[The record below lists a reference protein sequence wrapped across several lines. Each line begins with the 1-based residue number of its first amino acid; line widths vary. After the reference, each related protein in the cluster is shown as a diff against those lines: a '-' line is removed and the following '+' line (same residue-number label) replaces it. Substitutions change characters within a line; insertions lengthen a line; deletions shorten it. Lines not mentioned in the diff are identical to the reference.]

1 MSNGDRRTKLR
12 SVWSALARRY
22 PDLASRHGAAPWD
35 AEGRLTRAAYDDL
48 QTHLPKRPQVSQV
61 PSQDEV
67 TTPPGGVTPSK
78 WGEQQFT
85 PFPTTPSGT
94 VLPRSRVPEDP
105 FLPEPGTWDY
115 YLAKAGDVGLGLGA
129 QAGLFEEPSPEQGRQ
144 ATSRD
149 LGISGPIVEGI
160 RWIGQQIPGHEGR
173 QALAEER
180 FPTLAG
186 TPEERERA
194 RAQRGDIGFVGSQLE
209 KVAPA
214 FSAIEAAET
223 GVLDPIFAAPV
234 AIGPQEGGHWYD
246 GPLGRLAEAPT
257 KHESGFGRWVT
268 ENMPWGKPIWGR
280 IEVRAHDRGLPSP
293 QDLYDV
299 GIEQGKTPT
308 AASVDALEI
317 SKVMGVITVPDEL
330 LLYGPIDV
338 IGGPGSLSAAALK
351 TLKLAK
357 LRHAAKPSTFKT
369 LYTGYDETGE
379 IRPAGMLGTE
389 SRGVTYPRPDP
400 PGPSVEDIAMDIAG
414 SRELY
419 TDAAGNVS
427 LKPRRKL
434 LPPGRTQTPWVATDD
449 VAPPV
454 KQQTFEPEPIPEPL
468 VVPRV
473 PKYTA
478 YTGDLPPLER
488 YPTSEYFFPKAE
500 KLTPEDIAASSRN
513 TIDYS
518 EAEKEAI
525 FSAKSMLQDRGLSPY
540 ADPGITQR
548 EQIDNVLNSDKEFIT
563 VWHGTN
569 LEGARGILR
578 TGQIRGYEGFG
589 AGITLDPRKAIHY
602 SLVKGPLSDT
612 KVVLQFEIPKHRFK
626 DFEPEIGG
634 TGNDEFTLGPSLRRG
649 TDDLHLDIDPSKVKF
664 VLDKTNQRNLAYPSD
679 AAQYAD
685 DWRTAYYTAM
695 MRGPREIADEAS
707 SASRAST
714 PTSAN
719 DIGHNAVPIEG
730 NKFVAGLPGIR
741 GIYQQV
747 EEMSAKWAENMPK
760 VATVI
765 RSVNPSGATF
775 HAGAKAVIAHT
786 RAEAT
791 IDNLID
797 STMKVS
803 VGAVRP
809 GNYGVGHEFRGPS
822 GILGYL
828 DPRVFEIDS
837 TTGMIKGI
845 DADWN
850 TVFENYGTSSFEA
863 KYKGRLTD
871 NQIAYIE
878 IYRRVIDEAELMR
891 RDAGLAPRATKD
903 QASKDVGWHYVPRL
917 ALGVKRKGKDIEF
930 IGRNRPG
937 LERIHDIA
945 EEGILA
951 GVKYESDP
959 EAVLRL
965 HLKAA
970 YKEILDAD
978 FKDMVDEWTID
989 ALEGIA
995 PGLRARYKEQ
1005 LAAFRKAKNEVKRIR
1020 VPRATPGQGASL
1032 EESGLRR
1039 QLADPREAARE
1050 ELQLRRE
1057 ELNKVR
1063 DEYNKEVTKAKNT
1076 EAVGN
1081 LTVKEWRNN
1090 FYRKE
1095 DAEAFID
1102 HFAPPGRS
1110 SEELTKA
1117 FSQSAK
1123 WWGRGL
1129 NSARTLIAGTGDIGQ
1144 IGLHGQT
1151 ILGES
1156 PVVFFRSV
1164 GGTVKALIDPPT
1176 YQAYLKKNSEP
1187 VLEMA
1192 QHNLTVGDPEV
1203 FAALEAGQGIP
1214 VGAGVEWAAG
1224 KVGFGPQTAA
1234 GIRRAAVGVPTRQ
1247 ITGRIAASYNMFL
1260 GTARVELWKALR
1272 QHPDFV
1278 DDPAELAAYLRNL
1291 TGALDSRALGVGP
1304 AQRNVEAAFVAF
1316 SPRLFRSTAALMND
1330 AAFGTVK
1337 YFTPG
1342 MKATAKQKRSARALY
1357 RLIGGAV
1364 IIYAATG
1371 LALGKSWE
1379 EIRKGLN
1386 PLNGK
1391 EFLSYQ
1397 INGDWVGL
1405 GGYVRSIIMALSG
1418 VILSPVTSRK
1428 NVLSTDTRENPALNF
1443 LASRGALGTKMAS
1456 YTGETLTGA
1465 NLAPYV
1471 HIPQFGWGD
1480 LVKQTASASLPLAV
1494 QGIVEGEQALTVGAA
1509 IPGARTSPGTPSEMA
1524 SIEARRILERGD
1536 IGPDGQVQAQD
1547 PVMIDQS
1554 FEKIINSMG
1563 YSDGSAWSE
1572 MDMQQTP
1579 DYWTNLPPS
1588 IVADLRRQPDIQA
1601 LDDDKMKRWSQQN
1614 RDRFELETEL
1624 KKAKDKRVSEIETLQ
1639 ERSAEKDPEH
1649 PGTHYRLNISRINA
1663 SYHQARKNAYARHP
1677 REIEPTTS
1685 PVGIANREIA
1695 EMLFPPTGVAITDEH
1710 KKLIADRLGTYVPLS
1725 LGGEENLDRDW
1736 DEYDRRY
1743 KYLEERYSPKY
1754 MEDYMTK
1761 NWDDKPEIEQKR
1773 NRDFDLLRKSGWW
1786 DTMENS
1792 AANLGLTAF
1801 YEKYQSLN
1809 EQQKRDLIGSDRDQI
1824 NMIRRI
1830 SQMARDQMRMNM
1842 PDINQTIEFWGFST
1856 ADVFD
1861 VTTRESKMPSSIRW

>member
-48 QTHLPKRPQVSQV
+48 QTYLPKRPQVSQV

-105 FLPEPGTWDY
+105 FLPEAGTWDY
-115 YLAKAGDVGLGLGA
+115 YLAKAGDLALGLGA
-129 QAGLFEEPSPEQGRQ
+129 QFGAFKERSPEYGPPIKYPWSGSQ
-144 ATSRD
+144 A
-149 LGISGPIVEGI
+149 E
-160 RWIGQQIPGHEGR
+160 
-173 QALAEER
+173 AEER

-234 AIGPQEGGHWYD
+234 AIGPQEGGHWYE

-268 ENMPWGKPIWGR
+268 ENMPWGKPIWVR
-280 IEVRAHDRGLPSP
+280 IEERAHDRGLPSP

-357 LRHAAKPSTFKT
+357 LRHAAKPSTFKPF
-369 LYTGYDETGE
+369 LQGEQTGE

-419 TDAAGNVS
+419 TDAAGNVR
-427 LKPRRKL
+427 LKPTQKL

-454 KQQTFEPEPIPEPL
+454 KQQTFEPEPIPDPL

-513 TIDYS
+513 IIKFS

-525 FSAKSMLQDRGLSPY
+525 W
-540 ADPGITQR
+540 ADPFDQR
-548 EQIDNVLNSDKEFIT
+548 YKGSDALGQQIEDILNSDKEFVT

-569 LEGARGILR
+569 MQGAREILR
-578 TGQIRGYEGFG
+578 TGQIRGYGIGPGFTFHPDQAIKYTGG
-589 AGITLDPRKAIHY
+589 ARTPGNRYDIER
-602 SLVKGPLSDT
+602 
-612 KVVLQFEIPKHRFK
+612 VLLQIELPKDALRNISG
-626 DFEPEIGG
+626 EQGL
-634 TGNDEFTLGPSLRRG
+634 DEFTLGGIPGFDESFG
-649 TDDLHLDIDPSKVKF
+649 VSATGSVNSFPIDPNKIKF
-664 VLDKTNQRNLAYPSD
+664 VIEPQSDRPLRAQLTYPSE
-679 AAQYAD
+679 AAQYD

-775 HAGAKAVIAHT
+775 HTGAKAVIAHT

-1260 GTARVELWKALR
+1260 GTARV
-1272 QHPDFV
+1272 
-1278 DDPAELAAYLRNL
+1278 
-1291 TGALDSRALGVGP
+1291 
-1304 AQRNVEAAFVAF
+1304 
-1316 SPRLFRSTAALMND
+1316 
-1330 AAFGTVK
+1330 
-1337 YFTPG
+1337 
-1342 MKATAKQKRSARALY
+1342 
-1357 RLIGGAV
+1357 
-1364 IIYAATG
+1364 
-1371 LALGKSWE
+1371 
-1379 EIRKGLN
+1379 
-1386 PLNGK
+1386 
-1391 EFLSYQ
+1391 
-1397 INGDWVGL
+1397 
-1405 GGYVRSIIMALSG
+1405 
-1418 VILSPVTSRK
+1418 
-1428 NVLSTDTRENPALNF
+1428 
-1443 LASRGALGTKMAS
+1443 
-1456 YTGETLTGA
+1456 
-1465 NLAPYV
+1465 
-1471 HIPQFGWGD
+1471 
-1480 LVKQTASASLPLAV
+1480 
-1494 QGIVEGEQALTVGAA
+1494 
-1509 IPGARTSPGTPSEMA
+1509 
-1524 SIEARRILERGD
+1524 
-1536 IGPDGQVQAQD
+1536 
-1547 PVMIDQS
+1547 
-1554 FEKIINSMG
+1554 
-1563 YSDGSAWSE
+1563 
-1572 MDMQQTP
+1572 
-1579 DYWTNLPPS
+1579 
-1588 IVADLRRQPDIQA
+1588 
-1601 LDDDKMKRWSQQN
+1601 
-1614 RDRFELETEL
+1614 
-1624 KKAKDKRVSEIETLQ
+1624 
-1639 ERSAEKDPEH
+1639 
-1649 PGTHYRLNISRINA
+1649 
-1663 SYHQARKNAYARHP
+1663 
-1677 REIEPTTS
+1677 
-1685 PVGIANREIA
+1685 
-1695 EMLFPPTGVAITDEH
+1695 
-1710 KKLIADRLGTYVPLS
+1710 
-1725 LGGEENLDRDW
+1725 
-1736 DEYDRRY
+1736 
-1743 KYLEERYSPKY
+1743 
-1754 MEDYMTK
+1754 
-1761 NWDDKPEIEQKR
+1761 
-1773 NRDFDLLRKSGWW
+1773 
-1786 DTMENS
+1786 
-1792 AANLGLTAF
+1792 
-1801 YEKYQSLN
+1801 
-1809 EQQKRDLIGSDRDQI
+1809 
-1824 NMIRRI
+1824 
-1830 SQMARDQMRMNM
+1830 
-1842 PDINQTIEFWGFST
+1842 
-1856 ADVFD
+1856 
-1861 VTTRESKMPSSIRW
+1861 